1 MSNIFIEKFDKNLL
15 FNFLNKISNK
25 FEDNYVINKA
35 SYKKSLINNEI
46 LNFYNSIEKY
56 YNKSKKYYLTRPMN
70 YNHFITIIRQI
81 IKFLEIPYF
90 YKKSFLNSKYE
101 ILYYIKYN

>member
-1 MSNIFIEKFDKNLL
+1 MSNIFIEKFDKNVL

-25 FEDNYVINKA
+25 LEDNYLINKA
-35 SYKKSLINNEI
+35 SYKKALINNEI

-70 YNHFITIIRQI
+70 YNYFITIIRQI
-81 IKFLEIPYF
+81 IKFLEIPF
-90 YKKSFLNSKYE
+90 LKKKSFLNSQYE